1 MKCVMVAGKKVNDKV
16 NEYCILRDR
25 QYAVYANYAKANAL
39 TVNELFVL
47 DILWFASDGITQT
60 EIIERLSA
68 NKQTIS
74 AVITRFIKNGYVTL
88 TAKDSDRRNKV
99 IRFTE
104 KGRKYAKKIIPP
116 AADAENLAMAD
127 LSEEEM
133 NELVRLTIKF
143 TENMEKRFS
152 AIKEN

>member
-1 MKCVMVAGKKVNDKV
+1 MIAGKKVNDKV
-16 NEYCILRDR
+16 NEYCRLRDR
-25 QYAVYANYAKANAL
+25 QHAVYANCAKANAL
-39 TVNELFVL
+39 TVNELFVI
-47 DILWFASDGITQT
+47 DILWFANGGITQT

-74 AVITRFIKNGYVTL
+74 AVITRFLKNGYITL
-88 TAKDSDRRNKV
+88 VEKDSDRRNKV

-104 KGRKYAKKIIPP
+104 KGLEYAREIIPP

-143 TENMEKRFS
+143 TENMEKRFGD
-152 AIKEN
+152 IK

>member
-1 MKCVMVAGKKVNDKV
+1 MIAGKKVNDKV
-16 NEYCILRDR
+16 NEYCRLRDR
-25 QYAVYANYAKANAL
+25 QHAVYANCAKANEL

-47 DILWFASDGITQT
+47 DILWFASGGITQT

-74 AVITRFIKNGYVTL
+74 AVITRFLKNGYITL
-88 TAKDSDRRNKV
+88 VEKDSDRRNKV

-104 KGRKYAKKIIPP
+104 KGKNYAEKIIPP
-116 AADAENLAMAD
+116 AADAENMAMAD

-133 NELVRLTIKF
+133 KELVRLTIKF
-143 TENMEKRFS
+143 TENMEKRFGD
-152 AIKEN
+152 IK

>member
-1 MKCVMVAGKKVNDKV
+1 MIAGKKVNDKV
-16 NEYCILRDR
+16 NEYCRLRDR
-25 QYAVYANYAKANAL
+25 QHAVYANCAKANEL

-47 DILWFASDGITQT
+47 DILWFASGGITQT

-74 AVITRFIKNGYVTL
+74 AVITRFLKNGYITL
-88 TAKDSDRRNKV
+88 VEKDSDRRNKV

-104 KGRKYAKKIIPP
+104 KGIEYAEKIIPP
-116 AADAENLAMAD
+116 AADAENMAMAD

-133 NELVRLTIKF
+133 KELVRLTIKF
-143 TENMEKRFS
+143 TENMEKRFGD
-152 AIKEN
+152 IK

>member
-1 MKCVMVAGKKVNDKV
+1 MIAGKKVNDKV
-16 NEYCILRDR
+16 NEYCRLRDR
-25 QYAVYANYAKANAL
+25 QHAVYVNCAKANEL

-47 DILWFASDGITQT
+47 DILWFAKDGITQT
-60 EIIERLSA
+60 EIIERLSS

-74 AVITRFIKNGYVTL
+74 AIITRFGKKGYIMF
-88 TAKDSDRRNKV
+88 AEKDSDRRNKV

-104 KGRKYAKKIIPP
+104 KGKKYTEKIIPP

-133 NELVRLTIKF
+133 NELVRLTVKF

-152 AIKEN
+152 AIEEN

>member
-1 MKCVMVAGKKVNDKV
+1 MIAGKKVNDKV
-16 NEYCILRDR
+16 NEYCRLRDR
-25 QYAVYANYAKANAL
+25 QHAVYANCAKANEL

-47 DILWFASDGITQT
+47 DILWFANDGITQT

-74 AVITRFIKNGYVTL
+74 AVITRFVKNGYITL
-88 TAKDSDRRNKV
+88 TKIDSDRRNKV

-104 KGRKYAKKIIPP
+104 KGKKYAEKIIPP

-143 TENMEKRFS
+143 TENMEKRFGD
-152 AIKEN
+152 IK

>member
-1 MKCVMVAGKKVNDKV
+1 MIAGKKVNDKV
-16 NEYCILRDR
+16 NEYCRLRDR
-25 QYAVYANYAKANAL
+25 QHAVYANCARANEL

-47 DILWFASDGITQT
+47 DILWFAKGGITQT
-60 EIIERLSA
+60 EIFERLSA

-74 AVITRFIKNGYVTL
+74 AVITRFVKNGYITL
-88 TAKDSDRRNKV
+88 AEKDSDRRNKV

-104 KGRKYAKKIIPP
+104 KGKEYAEKIIPP

-133 NELVRLTIKF
+133 KELVRLTIKF
-143 TENMEKRFS
+143 TENMEKRFGD
-152 AIKEN
+152 IK

>member
-1 MKCVMVAGKKVNDKV
+1 MIAGKKVNDKV
-16 NEYCILRDR
+16 NEYCRLRDR
-25 QYAVYANYAKANAL
+25 QHAVYANCAKASEL

-47 DILWFASDGITQT
+47 DILWFAKDDITQT

-74 AVITRFIKNGYVTL
+74 AVITRFLKNGYITL
-88 TAKDSDRRNKV
+88 AAKDSDRRNKV

-104 KGRKYAKKIIPP
+104 KGIEYAREIIPP

-133 NELVRLTIKF
+133 NELVRLTIRF
-143 TENMEKRFS
+143 TENMEKRFGD
-152 AIKEN
+152 IK

>member
-1 MKCVMVAGKKVNDKV
+1 MIAGKKVNDKV
-16 NEYCILRDR
+16 NEYCRLRDR
-25 QYAVYANYAKANAL
+25 QHAVYANCAKANEL
-39 TVNELFVL
+39 TVNELFAL

-74 AVITRFIKNGYVTL
+74 AVITRFLKNGYITL
-88 TAKDSDRRNKV
+88 VEMESDRRNKV
-99 IRFTE
+99 IRFTD
-104 KGRKYAKKIIPP
+104 KGKKYAREIIPP

-143 TENMEKRFS
+143 TENMEKRFGD
-152 AIKEN
+152 IK

>member
-1 MKCVMVAGKKVNDKV
+1 MIAGKKVNDKV
-16 NEYCILRDR
+16 NEYCRLRDR
-25 QYAVYANYAKANAL
+25 QNAVYANCAKANEL

-47 DILWFASDGITQT
+47 DILWFANDGITQT

-74 AVITRFIKNGYVTL
+74 AVITRFIKNGYITL
-88 TAKDSDRRNKV
+88 AEKDSDRRNKV

-104 KGRKYAKKIIPP
+104 KGKEYARKIIPS

-133 NELVRLTIKF
+133 NELVRLTNKF
-143 TENMEKRFS
+143 TENMEKRFGD
-152 AIKEN
+152 IK

>member
-1 MKCVMVAGKKVNDKV
+1 MIVGKNINDKV
-16 NEYCILRDR
+16 NEYCRLRDR
-25 QYAVYANYAKANAL
+25 QHAVYANCAKANEL

-47 DILWFASDGITQT
+47 DILWFASGGITQT

-74 AVITRFIKNGYVTL
+74 AVITRFLRNGYITL
-88 TAKDSDRRNKV
+88 AEMESDRRNKV

-104 KGRKYAKKIIPP
+104 KGLEYAREIIPP

-127 LSEEEM
+127 LSEDEI
-133 NELVRLTIKF
+133 NELVRLTVKF
-143 TENMEKRFS
+143 TEKMEKRFS